1 MSGSTARVT
10 ARQTEDARQIVSP
23 IYAVVV
29 TSLAAFLILF
39 LFWREPGI
47 WYSVAADVV
56 ATSSPESNEETLRRQ
71 RYARR
76 LVERLKDP
84 QFVSRAMTAAGM
96 ATGSDDARSRRL
108 NAEITRQLTVREKSF
123 GDSHRLTLGIR
134 SQNVT
139 AALALTN
146 CLAQQ
151 LVHDATL
158 EQAQLPPQQWALLR
172 SEVATARANLVR
184 SHHELE
190 QFAASLVNCA
200 AEPAAATSLATLDL
214 ATVDD
219 SAEILLD
226 SAAADATQAG
236 PAVATHEAEIAG
248 DEDWDSLD
256 LQPTTT
262 ATTEFEVD
270 DTSLSTDNTS
280 GTRAVFVS
288 AADRQRFRT
297 LQAAHRAAEKNLTSA
312 MKELEAA
319 ERGRDAAHETAV
331 AVAQPA
337 TIVATR
343 GGSIASRQLTGLG
356 LMAYLMGMSV
366 LFLHSSPG
374 RDEVFETADQIAHV
388 SPVPLIAAVGDHL
401 PSAAHRIR
409 AEQTQRRLALG
420 IVRISEAAIAIVF
433 AVMLFHVLRE
443 QAFGERLSQDPLAAY
458 GEALSRV
465 GAGLLVRS

>member
-1 MSGSTARVT
+1 
-10 ARQTEDARQIVSP
+10 VSP

-172 SEVATARANLVR
+172 SEVATARENLVR

-200 AEPAAATSLATLDL
+200 AEPAAATRVATL
-214 ATVDD
+214 DD

-226 SAAADATQAG
+226 SATADATQAG

-262 ATTEFEVD
+262 STTEFEVD

-366 LFLHSSPG
+366 LFLHGSPG
-374 RDEVFETADQIAHV
+374 RDEVFETADQIAHA

-401 PSAAHRIR
+401 PSAANRIR

-420 IVRISEAAIAIVF
+420 IVRIAEAAIAIVF